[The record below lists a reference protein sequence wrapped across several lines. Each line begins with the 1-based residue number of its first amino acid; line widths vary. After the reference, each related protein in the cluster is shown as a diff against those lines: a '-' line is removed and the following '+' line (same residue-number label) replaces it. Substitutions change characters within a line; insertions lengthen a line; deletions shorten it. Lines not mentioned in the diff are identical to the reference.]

1 MTLLDLVF
9 LVVLGVLVGI
19 GWVLQSGS
27 RASQRSAPEHGP
39 GCAIGPAGRPSR
51 FFTNAT

>member
-19 GWVLQSGS
+19 GWILQSGS
-27 RASQRSAPEHGP
+27 RAPQRSAPERSP
-39 GCAIGPAGRPSR
+39 GRAIGLAGGPSR